1 MLYMNIIL
9 TVTEE
14 RDIPEVTAL
23 LTEHGNLSRQEP
35 GCARFELYHSKHDPK
50 TFVICEHWESQ
61 EALDE
66 HRKAQGYTTIYLPQV
81 LPKVS
86 RTGHPCELLG

>member
-1 MLYMNIIL
+1 MNIIL
-9 TVTEE
+9 TVTDE
-14 RDIPEVTAL
+14 RDVPEITAL

-35 GCARFELYHSKHDPK
+35 GCARFELYHSKHDSK
-50 TFVICEHWESQ
+50 MFVICEHWES
-61 EALDE
+61 ETALDE

-81 LPKVS
+81 LSKVT